1 MNQTNQSDIDS
12 LLEQMDQGSSNVAVE
27 QSAQEESA
35 SAEDTADSTS
45 GQVELSQQP
54 ENEDS
59 SPASPP
65 PEPEDLSGSEP
76 EASDPR
82 GTPWVD
88 FVPEF
93 THKVPEELHEK
104 LDEEQ
109 RNMDDR
115 LREKEWL
122 KISLLDRNAHKSYYQ
137 MWVEDGN
144 QIFRALVRLKYRKEA
159 AKNQDE
165 DLWEC

>member
-35 SAEDTADSTS
+35 SAEDTADSAS
-45 GQVELSQQP
+45 GQEELSGQS

-59 SPASPP
+59 PEPSPP
-65 PEPEDLSGSEP
+65 EAMGLEGTEA

-93 THKVPEELHEK
+93 THKTPETLHER
-104 LDEEQ
+104 LEEEQ
-109 RNMDDR
+109 QNLDDR

-144 QIFRALVRLKYRKEA
+144 QLFRSLIRVKYRKEA
-159 AKNQDE
+159 AANQDD

>member
-65 PEPEDLSGSEP
+65 EAEELSGAEP

-93 THKVPEELHEK
+93 THKAPEDLHEK

-144 QIFRALVRLKYRKEA
+144 HIFRALVRLKYRKEA